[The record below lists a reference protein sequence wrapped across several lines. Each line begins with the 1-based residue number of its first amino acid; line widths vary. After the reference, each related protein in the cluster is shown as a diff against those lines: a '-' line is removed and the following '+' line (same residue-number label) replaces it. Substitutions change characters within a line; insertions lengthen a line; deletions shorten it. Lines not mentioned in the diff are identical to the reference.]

1 MNLLNFETIVD
12 FKTYLENQIKS
23 ETLHLEDIS
32 KKTGDLLRNNE
43 KEFEEDKEFLS
54 IKEKLEEKPADK
66 KTKKSKK
73 QTSSNWIKYESIS
86 MYNGMGIKGELELLF
101 KQIESLKLK
110 LEQLKSTT
118 HSLDTLI
125 SKGLKNNLKCL
136 VAEDEEQFEMVLLKS
151 SSEPRAKFSFKKAFS
166 VYPQFEKPLFAE
178 SVIQ

>member
-1 MNLLNFETIVD
+1 MNLLNFETISD
-12 FKTYLENQIKS
+12 FKTYLETQIKL
-23 ETLHLEDIS
+23 ETSNLENIS

-54 IKEKLEEKPADK
+54 IKEKLEEKPAEK

-86 MYNGMGIKGELELLF
+86 MYNGIGVKGELELLF

-110 LEQLKSTT
+110 LEKLKSTT
-118 HSLDTLI
+118 RSLDTLI

-136 VAEDEEQFEMVLLKS
+136 VAEDEEQFEMVLLKTS
-151 SSEPRAKFSFKKAFS
+151 NEPRAKFSFKKAFS
-166 VYPQFEKPLFAE
+166 VCAQFEKPLFAE